1 MAPPPM
7 RSSKQGL
14 RESEEAE
21 APSNNLWVGN
31 LSADVTDRDLM
42 DLFAKYGALDSVTT
56 YSSRSYAFVFFK
68 RVEDATAA
76 KEALQGMELRGNAL
90 RIEFARPARPCKHL
104 WVGGIS
110 TAVTKEQLEEEFL
123 KFGKIEDFKFVRDRN
138 TALIEYFKLEDA
150 SQAMKNMNG
159 KRIGGEQ
166 IRVDFLRSQP
176 SRRVSLILEHG
187 DLKYIVLGSII

>member
-90 RIEFARPARPCKHL
+90 RIEFARPVCRF
-104 WVGGIS
+104 S
-110 TAVTKEQLEEEFL
+110 
-123 KFGKIEDFKFVRDRN
+123 FV
-138 TALIEYFKLEDA
+138 
-150 SQAMKNMNG
+150 S
-159 KRIGGEQ
+159 
-166 IRVDFLRSQP
+166 
-176 SRRVSLILEHG
+176 VSLGVFGCWIWFVFLWN
-187 DLKYIVLGSII
+187 I